1 MALKPYDGDFEPLDA
16 GSLPASNNLKPYDGD
31 FEPLSSESAPQASG
45 LIDTITEGVK
55 STGRAIGSTIDTY
68 TGDGQGVVDKAKAQ
82 QEAPKDQRLQSFYT
96 DIQDRKQAHEDETGE
111 APGLFT
117 SVKNVGGA
125 ILDNPAGAGLALAE
139 QLPNAAPTLAGGWAG
154 MKAGAAGGAALGT
167 VVPGVGN
174 AAGGVVGGIAG
185 GLAGMFLGNT
195 LTETGHKAMEAAGDG
210 EFTPEEMSQVKREG
224 AIKGGVITAVDAAT
238 LGVGRVASRFLTKAT
253 GDAIESAT
261 RRTLIDQGIDVA
273 DEAAVLAAKQNP
285 GIAAAVQVAQREA
298 IKATDTLKRRAAEAG
313 TLMGMETVGEGLG
326 EYLGELAATGQADTM
341 DAVLEA
347 FMGAGQ
353 SAVEAGWNMSQA
365 RKDTTLQPMPT
376 PENPAPAP
384 IARPDPNAGPLS
396 AAANLLPA
404 PEQPLGLPAPDP
416 VFYGDTT
423 GGVSPDGPNINVDGA
438 MQRAAQAGGW
448 VNPDNNPAASGG
460 PGMSQPTPRGEAAP
474 LVGTL
479 IQGERN
485 TPGQSDRLRQ
495 GEVIDGQV
503 IDGGRALP
511 APAARI
517 SDQREQGF
525 AVDAQGNVSQARM
538 GNAPPANYVQGG
550 RGMDQQAPVGRRYS
564 NILQAKK
571 AIRESGDPQALE
583 AVKTGPRQ
591 FEVRAK
597 DQPSAVAPR
606 IEGSDLGDGWAEFT
620 RESGSI
626 GVPRA
631 EMPQIKA
638 EHRGAMVNFLNAR
651 GVQHQE
657 EILPAVSLKPTQ
669 AEFSRDKV
677 AKAKGHEGGNRS
689 ILISQDG
696 HVLDGHHQW
705 LAARDKGED
714 VKVIRLNAP
723 MADLLPLA
731 REFPSSFTDQ
741 ASQEVQGADS
751 RPGPVDDRT
760 PGDTPA
766 ATQVADGQ
774 RALSQ
779 ARDPRRVVNRDRDSV
794 MHAVIRLG
802 GITTQWRQDT
812 TGDAKGNKFLPGV
825 GALWTDKTGTSLDDM
840 ASLLDQSGYVPAGE
854 MARDGGVTW
863 LQQALRD
870 EIAGQQT
877 RYAPGSARQE
887 ADLIKREA
895 ERFGFTDDA
904 DWQEIEAKLDAAFDL
919 TEDIAELEA
928 RKAAHEARVAELDSL
943 LGDTNESSA
952 EETGNVPAGGQ
963 TAVEPG
969 RQEVRPAE
977 GSQQPGSRDSEQGS
991 GAEAPGNDFAL
1002 EQQTE
1007 QSLNELAA
1015 AQQAA
1020 DQAEAEAQ
1028 RQVEQRA
1035 QADNERADFTLTG
1048 SDRPSDATAARGQND
1063 MFAPRTRGEAK
1074 QKIEDLGEKIGGA
1087 RKDTSA
1093 PGVKRERTGSGDD
1106 RPSWA
1111 RRFEI
1116 SQIVK
1121 SSNVDEI
1128 GRWQIRDARSKDWM
1142 NQPRQI
1148 GGSFAT
1154 QEEAELA
1161 VPVIAVAQKHRV
1173 VPLRQGEGTG
1183 FEIWRSVNDRKRVK
1197 VVDQIFPSREEAM
1210 AYMAVNARQIIETNT
1225 TFGEA
1230 DLPRPENIKRIG
1242 EVRRDGPVKDRDFI
1256 DTFGFRGVEFGNWN
1270 NQEDRQQLLDDA
1282 YDGLLDLA
1290 EIMDIPPKAISLDG
1304 ELGLAFGARGQG
1316 LSGARAHYEPS
1327 KVVINLTKMNGAG
1340 SLAHEWFHALDHYLG
1355 RQDGKATAKW
1365 QVDDDGTRSLK
1376 VTGSFEREAASSGF
1390 SRYGSG
1396 VREEVRQAYKQL
1408 MQTMTAKAE
1417 QYVEDTARA
1426 DDFVGRARKEVAD
1439 RLDRLRTDLVEQK
1452 DPTYWKRNNK
1462 PASAE
1467 QLADFDTVAQQIL
1480 EGVQLD
1486 TELRATNPDAKVK
1499 RGRILSGMRWTND
1512 ALEKISAVYKA
1523 VRGRTGFNA
1532 EGNGELDRLRGTMGM
1547 YSSRLKMLA
1556 EAQSGAEKTKQVP
1569 TNFAMDARELDQGRG
1584 TDYWTTPHEMA
1595 ARAFQGYV
1603 EDRIADRGG
1612 VSPFMNFGPES
1623 AVIPTPWGWKRPFP
1637 AGEERIAI
1645 NASFDNLVGILQ
1657 TRETETGGVAIYS
1670 RASYRRAPE
1679 QGQGARSGQLRMQ
1692 IKRLTGAWQNAP
1704 DVKVVQSIKDL
1715 PDRQRRQVERDGA
1728 FDVEGIFADGQVY
1741 LVADNLRDAQHAA
1754 FVLQHEVLG
1763 HAGLQGAYGQ
1773 RLTPLLM
1780 SIYNG
1785 NPEMKAQAD
1794 ALVRRF
1800 GYKPAVAM
1808 EEVLADMAGAGTI
1821 QQQAFWPRLV
1831 TAMRNALR
1839 SIGFN
1844 MRWTDGDIQGLLAN
1858 ARRYIERGKGRGRG
1872 RTVFSRNG
1880 DSGRLVEMVD
1890 EQGRLLAPNGKPSKL
1905 TQKQWHQARSDNFKR
1920 WFGDWQA
1927 LDAQSRLDDKAPL
1940 KLRMPDTWK
1949 ALTERERLDKVEA
1962 SLKTMARQSEALP
1975 HDDLGDVTM
1984 AMSGAKKA
1992 ASSAADPAKQAVL
2005 TRLQQAFE
2013 HSIYASS
2020 TLSTQS
2026 GQTAAYHKLLAPID
2040 VDGVPLVAVFTV
2052 REDVNG
2058 RMFYNTVTVD
2068 RKENALAV
2076 SPGDMSSDAQG
2087 SLPANTKA
2095 SGTFVRRPLARV
2107 NPEDVSKVTDGNG
2120 EPLVLHHGTGEQ
2132 FNVFDQGRAGL
2143 STGHTTAPLGIFL
2156 TGDAELAQAYAVK
2169 ASDGMPGLANVMPLF
2184 ASIKTPYRMSIAES
2198 QALDTPEKAIAF
2210 RQQLEREGYDG
2221 VQLVGT
2227 PTWVAFYN
2235 NQVKSATNNTGA
2247 FDEIDP
2253 DIRYSRASQR
2263 DTEALRKLGLA
2274 GSDAQNLLDQVRNVT
2289 LGGLQTKLKDWSVR
2303 SEEGIFDGLAGIRRA
2318 EEAVGVTDANQ
2329 QGYVS
2334 ARLASGIADVMH
2346 GVLHY
2351 AAPEWR
2357 DGIVS
2362 GKAGTRGVLDILGD
2376 LGADNLTPWLAWL
2389 GGKRAQL
2396 LKAQG
2401 RENNLTD
2408 TEIAELVAMG
2418 QGKEELFEKVYREY
2432 AQVNEA
2438 VLDLA
2443 QEAGLIDQDA
2453 RAKWLTDY
2461 YVPFYRQDESEGIFT
2476 APRSKRGLSHQ
2487 TAAIKALKG
2496 GNLPT
2501 NDLLSNMLA
2510 GWTKRIDASMKN
2522 KALLEVVDN
2531 LQGSDFLT
2539 DESPR
2544 WQQVLISRDQIAQQ
2558 IRKDRKALALAAD
2571 LLDLPAGSNVIKVV
2585 NQLMK
2590 PESEGFEKL
2599 WTRVAPTDP
2608 DIVRVQRDGKSEYYR
2623 VNDESLLRGLKFM
2636 EGSVFNDP
2644 ITKIGRTFKRILTTG
2659 VTASPDF
2666 ILRNFIRDAAHAWV
2680 INKDGFTLGKDS
2692 LKGMRDALREDQD
2705 YRDLM
2710 FAGGSFQGGYVH
2722 GADPEASAQIIRRA
2736 LEKKGFTRTQQEA
2749 YLGSLVNTPA
2759 KAAAMLGKG
2768 WQKYRELGDKVENA
2782 NRLSTYKAAIE
2793 AGKSRRQA
2801 SYEAKDLMDY
2811 SLRGNFAAAQ
2821 WFTDVVPF
2829 LNARLQGLYK
2839 LGRAVKGDKTL
2850 LAKEVAMKGGYIAL
2864 FSLMLAGLNDDD
2876 ERYQALMDWDK
2887 DMHWHIFLGDEHF
2900 RIPKPFEL
2908 GLIFGTVPERILH
2921 ALTGTQDGGDLAKAV
2936 SQGVFQT
2943 LAFNPV
2949 PQFYQPIR
2957 ELQANRN
2964 FFRDSPIEDMS
2975 DEGKLP
2981 EARYDERTSAIGRA
2995 LGQVTGP
3002 IAGLSPKQVDH
3013 LIAAYTGTLG
3023 QYVLDMSSLVANT
3036 FSDAERPAS
3045 RSGDIPILK
3054 VLYQG
3059 DSPRS
3064 TKYQAEFYDM
3074 MREADQ
3080 LNRTIKAYREEG
3092 RVDAAEQLMAA
3103 NREKLR
3109 HRPALGLARK
3119 QLGNVRN
3126 QMDAVY
3132 RDTSMTP
3139 EQKRQRL
3146 DALQRQS
3153 NQIAERIVKLAGGD
3167 F

>member
-1 MALKPYDGDFEPLDA
+1 MANLLDEFGLRDGGSQGQEVTTNKSNLLDEFDLRSETGRKQNASLLGDLGTDLKRGVQQLPGVVTGLADVGVGALTGRRVVDETADKIGEATGFQPSKWQEEAQQEYSPQRQQGTAEIEQAWEEGDALDIA
-16 GSLPASNNLKPYDGD
+16 GAYASNPGNVAGLVAESLPQMLAGGAIGRGALVGGRAAGLIASPATAGQAARQAIAAGAGGEGAVIAGGTMDQIDREVDPRRAALASAGAGVAGAA
-31 FEPLSSESAPQASG
+31 LSGFGARLAQRAG
-45 LIDTITEGVK
+45 LIDVESALAGGVGQVAGKSPGLARRVAGGALTEGVLEELPQ
-55 STGRAIGSTIDTY
+55 S
-68 TGDGQGVVDKAKAQ
+68 V
-82 QEAPKDQRLQSFYT
+82 QEQMLQ
-96 DIQDRKQAHEDETGE
+96 
-111 APGLFT
+111 
-117 SVKNVGGA
+117 NW
-125 ILDNPAGAGLALAE
+125 AE
-139 QLPNAAPTLAGGWAG
+139 QKPLMEGVPRAAVEGTLAGSAI
-154 MKAGAAGGAALGT
+154 GGAVNVARR
-167 VVPGVGN
+167 PSEQM
-174 AAGGVVGGIAG
+174 
-185 GLAGMFLGNT
+185 GL
-195 LTETGHKAMEAAGDG
+195 D
-210 EFTPEEMSQVKREG
+210 
-224 AIKGGVITAVDAAT
+224 
-238 LGVGRVASRFLTKAT
+238 
-253 GDAIESAT
+253 
-261 RRTLIDQGIDVA
+261 
-273 DEAAVLAAKQNP
+273 
-285 GIAAAVQVAQREA
+285 
-298 IKATDTLKRRAAEAG
+298 
-313 TLMGMETVGEGLG
+313 
-326 EYLGELAATGQADTM
+326 
-341 DAVLEA
+341 
-347 FMGAGQ
+347 
-353 SAVEAGWNMSQA
+353 
-365 RKDTTLQPMPT
+365 
-376 PENPAPAP
+376 PA
-384 IARPDPNAGPLS
+384 AGPLS
-396 AAANLLPA
+396 AAAVTAVDGAPTGSQTPVQDAVRQSMLSGAPDTQPGGRYEPISQQLAIAQELFPADLDENGNLRFYRYDRDLQTMVEVPEA
-404 PEQPLGLPAPDP
+404 QALDAAKRQLDTWAEQGFDPQDPRGLDELVPQVDELPEQPPLATVESDTGPQSVEQVEQPLPLPTVESDTGPMPVEQVQPTPVAGDPNFDIRVQKNGRPFRGERDVRLLGLFNQLQREGESPIIVPHEGGWAVAVPREPVPPPAPLGLPAPGTM
-416 VFYGDTT
+416 V
-423 GGVSPDGPNINVDGA
+423 VDSQGNAQRGA
-438 MQRAAQAGGW
+438 TAPFVEPRAQ
-448 VNPDNNPAASGG
+448 VRPIGG
-460 PGMSQPTPRGEAAP
+460 PGM
-474 LVGTL
+474 
-479 IQGERN
+479 ER
-485 TPGQSDRLRQ
+485 Q
-495 GEVIDGQV
+495 
-503 IDGGRALP
+503 
-511 APAARI
+511 APAARRPVTDV
-517 SDQREQGF
+517 SRDNGRDSGVTFARDLQG
-525 AVDAQGNVSQARM
+525 D
-538 GNAPPANYVQGG
+538 
-550 RGMDQQAPVGRRYS
+550 
-564 NILQAKK
+564 
-571 AIRESGDPQALE
+571 
-583 AVKTGPRQ
+583 
-591 FEVRAK
+591 
-597 DQPSAVAPR
+597 
-606 IEGSDLGDGWAEFT
+606 DLGSGWVGFNQQ
-620 RESGSI
+620 SGSL

-631 EMPQIKA
+631 DMPQIRA
-638 EHRGAMVNFLNAR
+638 DHRGAMVNFMNAR
-651 GVQHQE
+651 GVTHE
-657 EILPAVSLKPTQ
+657 EQTVPARSLRPTQ
-669 AEFSRDKV
+669 AEFSPERV
-677 AKAKGHEGGNRS
+677 GRAAAREGTERS
-689 ILISQDG
+689 ILVSGDG
-696 HVLDGHHQW
+696 YVLDGHHQW
-705 LAARDKGED
+705 LAQRETGGD

-751 RPGPVDDRT
+751 RPGPVDDRAA
-760 PGDTPA
+760 GDTPA
-766 ATQVADGQ
+766 VPDAADNVAREPVVAERPAAAGRSAGTDRSGVPAATQGADGQ
-774 RALSQ
+774 RALS
-779 ARDPRRVVNRDRDSV
+779 
-794 MHAVIRLG
+794 
-802 GITTQWRQDT
+802 
-812 TGDAKGNKFLPGV
+812 
-825 GALWTDKTGTSLDDM
+825 
-840 ASLLDQSGYVPAGE
+840 E
-854 MARDGGVTW
+854 
-863 LQQALRD
+863 
-870 EIAGQQT
+870 
-877 RYAPGSARQE
+877 
-887 ADLIKREA
+887 
-895 ERFGFTDDA
+895 
-904 DWQEIEAKLDAAFDL
+904 
-919 TEDIAELEA
+919 
-928 RKAAHEARVAELDSL
+928 
-943 LGDTNESSA
+943 
-952 EETGNVPAGGQ
+952 
-963 TAVEPG
+963 
-969 RQEVRPAE
+969 
-977 GSQQPGSRDSEQGS
+977 QP
-991 GAEAPGNDFAL
+991 
-1002 EQQTE
+1002 
-1007 QSLNELAA
+1007 
-1015 AQQAA
+1015 AA
-1020 DQAEAEAQ
+1020 DQPAAS
-1028 RQVEQRA
+1028 EQAVPA
-1035 QADNERADFTLTG
+1035 QATDLAPALPEILATPRKRYIDRQAKAAGIKKGSPGYDQAIQRLQDQYEADVDRASAGITFEQYNDLNSDSPEGVNRQAWEALREEYGVVSEERA
-1048 SDRPSDATAARGQND
+1048 RPEPTATASRQ
-1063 MFAPRTRGEAK
+1063 P
-1074 QKIEDLGEKIGGA
+1074 KIVEDAGEKLGGA
-1087 RKDTSA
+1087 RKDELRGVRERLDSMDDAAIANSTLSQLWPKDEINRIEDLFHAASYQVVREMIPAKPRVPYKVRVWVDKVKAAREILKTLADIGADATVPKMREFSPGLRPIADKIELLMGIDRGQWGRIGRVSVASGKYNDGGTMVPGSWVEVEIDGSRKHFFGKNSVADALSDIRSAINLGSA
-1093 PGVKRERTGSGDD
+1093 PESRMKFSIYTDRSSGEVFISKDGDKELRRLKTFSDVKAARAFLSDQHGELVTAWDAVKNRDNVTKADMRRDTNDERTGRNYRNG
-1106 RPSWA
+1106 
-1111 RRFEI
+1111 
-1116 SQIVK
+1116 
-1121 SSNVDEI
+1121 
-1128 GRWQIRDARSKDWM
+1128 
-1142 NQPRQI
+1142 
-1148 GGSFAT
+1148 
-1154 QEEAELA
+1154 
-1161 VPVIAVAQKHRV
+1161 
-1173 VPLRQGEGTG
+1173 
-1183 FEIWRSVNDRKRVK
+1183 
-1197 VVDQIFPSREEAM
+1197 
-1210 AYMAVNARQIIETNT
+1210 
-1225 TFGEA
+1225 A
-1230 DLPRPENIKRIG
+1230 DITPEQFL
-1242 EVRRDGPVKDRDFI
+1242 EV
-1256 DTFGFRGVEFGNWN
+1256 FGFRGVEFGNWVA
-1270 NQEDRQQLLDDA
+1270 QGAGGADRQGLLNQA
-1282 YDGLLDLA
+1282 YDSFMDLA
-1290 EIMDIPPKAISLDG
+1290 DVVGVPPKALSLG
-1304 ELGLAFGARGQG
+1304 GRLGIGFGSRGRG
-1316 LSGARAHYEPS
+1316 RASAHFEPS
-1327 KVVINLTKMNGAG
+1327 NIVINMTKTRGAG
-1340 SLAHEWFHALDHYLG
+1340 SLAHEWFHALDNYFARQRGGEVPMERGANAQQAYRNNNFITYRPEPLYVHKTQRSSPMSLAKLQRYREQNPDAEYFNPDNWQVDPRHPTGVRPEVERAFAELVDVLDQSPMARRSANLDKSPDAYWSQIIERGARAFETYVIARLADQGYRNDYLANVRTLEQFVRSADRYPYLTPDEQG
-1355 RQDGKATAKW
+1355 PVSDAFDKLFSTVQTR
-1365 QVDDDGTRSLK
+1365 VDDDG
-1376 VTGSFEREAASSGF
+1376 
-1390 SRYGSG
+1390 
-1396 VREEVRQAYKQL
+1396 
-1408 MQTMTAKAE
+1408 
-1417 QYVEDTARA
+1417 
-1426 DDFVGRARKEVAD
+1426 
-1439 RLDRLRTDLVEQK
+1439 
-1452 DPTYWKRNNK
+1452 
-1462 PASAE
+1462 
-1467 QLADFDTVAQQIL
+1467 
-1480 EGVQLD
+1480 
-1486 TELRATNPDAKVK
+1486 
-1499 RGRILSGMRWTND
+1499 
-1512 ALEKISAVYKA
+1512 AV
-1523 VRGRTGFNA
+1523 V
-1532 EGNGELDRLRGTMGM
+1532 M
-1547 YSSRLKMLA
+1547 YSR
-1556 EAQSGAEKTKQVP
+1556 
-1569 TNFAMDARELDQGRG
+1569 N
-1584 TDYWTTPHEMA
+1584 
-1595 ARAFQGYV
+1595 
-1603 EDRIADRGG
+1603 
-1612 VSPFMNFGPES
+1612 
-1623 AVIPTPWGWKRPFP
+1623 
-1637 AGEERIAI
+1637 
-1645 NASFDNLVGILQ
+1645 
-1657 TRETETGGVAIYS
+1657 
-1670 RASYRRAPE
+1670 SYRRSPE
-1679 QGQGARSGQLRMQ
+1679 QGQGARAGQLRMQ
-1692 IKRLTGAWQNAP
+1692 LKRLTGAWQNAP

-1715 PDRQRRQVERDGA
+1715 PDRQRRTVERDGA
-1728 FDVEGIFADGQVY
+1728 FDIEGTLSDGTVY
-1741 LVADNLRDAQHAA
+1741 LVADNLRDVKHAA

-1763 HAGLQGAYGQ
+1763 HAGMQGAYGA
-1773 RLTPLLM
+1773 RLKPLLM

-1785 NPEMKAQAD
+1785 NPELKAQAD
-1794 ALVRRF
+1794 QFVRRH
-1800 GYKPAVAM
+1800 GYEPAVAM

-1844 MRWTDGDIQGLLAN
+1844 MRWTEGDIQGLLAN
-1858 ARRYIERGKGRGRG
+1858 ARAYIENGRRRAGAREAFSRDGRSGRGP
-1872 RTVFSRNG
+1872 
-1880 DSGRLVEMVD
+1880 EIAD

-1905 TQKQWHQARSDNFKR
+1905 NQKQWHQVRSESFDR

-1927 LDAQSRLDDKAPL
+1927 LAVEQRLDESKPL
-1940 KLRMPDTWK
+1940 R
-1949 ALTERERLDKVEA
+1949 
-1962 SLKTMARQSEALP
+1962 LKTPEAWKGLGIKERQAKVLELLRGFVASGETLQ
-1975 HDDLGDVTM
+1975 HDVLGEVRLNNN
-1984 AMSGAKKA
+1984 GAKKA
-1992 ASSAADPAKQAVL
+1992 VSTSADPAKHTVL
-2005 TRLQQAFE
+2005 AKVQDAIRHAEYSRWDFDSKGRE
-2013 HSIYASS
+2013 GMAH
-2020 TLSTQS
+2020 
-2026 GQTAAYHKLLAPID
+2026 HKLIMPVS
-2040 VDGVPLVAVFTV
+2040 VDGVPLYVVFNV
-2052 REDVNG
+2052 REDNNG
-2058 RMFYNTVTVD
+2058 RRLHNLVTLD
-2068 RKENALAV
+2068 RKEEALAV
-2076 SPGDMSSDAQG
+2076 SPREMTREGQRST
-2087 SLPANTKA
+2087 PANTKA
-2095 SGTFVRRPLARV
+2095 PGDFVRRALNRV
-2107 NPEDVSKVTDGNG
+2107 NPDTVSKVTDGNG
-2120 EPLVLHHGTGEQ
+2120 EPLVLYHGTAEQ
-2132 FNVFDQGRAGL
+2132 FTIFDQSRPGR
-2143 STGHTTAPLGIFL
+2143 STGHTTAPLGVFL
-2156 TGDAELAQAYAVK
+2156 TNDGTLAKAYAEK
-2169 ASDGMPGLANVMPLF
+2169 ATDGMPGLTNVMPLF
-2184 ASIKTPYRMSIAES
+2184 ASIKNPYRMSVAES
-2198 QALDTPEKAIAF
+2198 QSLDSFEKAIAM
-2210 RQQLEREGYDG
+2210 RQRLEAEGYDG
-2221 VQLVGT
+2221 IQLANTG
-2227 PTWVAFYN
+2227 TWVAFYN

-2274 GSDAQNLLDQVRNVT
+2274 GSEAQNLLDQVRNVT
-2289 LGGLQTKLKDWSVR
+2289 LGGLQAKLKEWSVR

-2759 KAAAMLGKG
+2759 KAAAMIGKG

-2981 EARYDERTSAIGRA
+2981 EARYDERTSAIGRV

-3064 TKYQAEFYDM
+3064 TKYQSEFYDM

-3080 LNRTIKAYREEG
+3080 LNRTIKSYREEG

-3109 HRPALGLARK
+3109 HRPALGFARK

-3132 RDTSMTP
+3132 RDTRMTP

>member
-1 MALKPYDGDFEPLDA
+1 MANLLDEFGLRDGGSQGQEGATNKSNLLDEFDLRSETGKQQNTSLVGDLGTDLKRGVQQLPGVVTGLADVGVGALTGRRVVDETADKIGEATGFQPSKWQEEARDEYSPARQAGTAEIEQAWEDGDALDVA
-16 GSLPASNNLKPYDGD
+16 GAYARNPGNVAGLVAESLPQMLAGGAIGRGALVGGRAAGLIAAPATAAQAARQAIVAGAGGEGAVIAGGTMDQIDREVDPRRAALASAGAGVAGAA
-31 FEPLSSESAPQASG
+31 LSGFGARLAQRAG
-45 LIDTITEGVK
+45 LIDVESALAGGVGQVAGQSPGLARRVAGGALTEGVLEELPQ
-55 STGRAIGSTIDTY
+55 S
-68 TGDGQGVVDKAKAQ
+68 V
-82 QEAPKDQRLQSFYT
+82 QEQMLQ
-96 DIQDRKQAHEDETGE
+96 
-111 APGLFT
+111 
-117 SVKNVGGA
+117 NW
-125 ILDNPAGAGLALAE
+125 AE
-139 QLPNAAPTLAGGWAG
+139 QKPLMDGVPRAAVEGTLAGSAI
-154 MKAGAAGGAALGT
+154 GGAVNVARR
-167 VVPGVGN
+167 PSEQM
-174 AAGGVVGGIAG
+174 
-185 GLAGMFLGNT
+185 GL
-195 LTETGHKAMEAAGDG
+195 D
-210 EFTPEEMSQVKREG
+210 
-224 AIKGGVITAVDAAT
+224 
-238 LGVGRVASRFLTKAT
+238 
-253 GDAIESAT
+253 
-261 RRTLIDQGIDVA
+261 
-273 DEAAVLAAKQNP
+273 
-285 GIAAAVQVAQREA
+285 
-298 IKATDTLKRRAAEAG
+298 
-313 TLMGMETVGEGLG
+313 
-326 EYLGELAATGQADTM
+326 
-341 DAVLEA
+341 
-347 FMGAGQ
+347 
-353 SAVEAGWNMSQA
+353 
-365 RKDTTLQPMPT
+365 
-376 PENPAPAP
+376 PA
-384 IARPDPNAGPLS
+384 AGPLS
-396 AAANLLPA
+396 AAAVTAVDGAPTGSQTPVQDAVRQSMLTGAPDTQPGGRYEPISQQLAIAQELFPADLDASGNLHFYRYDRDLQAMVEVPEAEALAAAKRQLDTWESQGFDPQDPRGLGELVPQVDELPA
-404 PEQPLGLPAPDP
+404 QPPLATVESDTGPQQVEQIEQPLPLPTVESDTGPMPVEQVQARPVAGDPNFEIRVQKNGRPFRGERDVRLLGLFNQLQREGESPIIVPHEGGWAVAVPREPVPPPAPLGLPAPSTMVVDSQGNAQRGATAP
-416 VFYGDTT
+416 F
-423 GGVSPDGPNINVDGA
+423 VSAGA
-438 MQRAAQAGGW
+438 QVR
-448 VNPDNNPAASGG
+448 PIGG
-460 PGMSQPTPRGEAAP
+460 PGM
-474 LVGTL
+474 
-479 IQGERN
+479 ER
-485 TPGQSDRLRQ
+485 
-495 GEVIDGQV
+495 
-503 IDGGRALP
+503 
-511 APAARI
+511 
-517 SDQREQGF
+517 
-525 AVDAQGNVSQARM
+525 
-538 GNAPPANYVQGG
+538 
-550 RGMDQQAPVGRRYS
+550 QAPTVRRPVTDLS
-564 NILQAKK
+564 RDNSRDSGVTFARDLQ
-571 AIRESGDPQALE
+571 GD
-583 AVKTGPRQ
+583 
-591 FEVRAK
+591 
-597 DQPSAVAPR
+597 
-606 IEGSDLGDGWAEFT
+606 DLGSGWVGFNQQ
-620 RESGSI
+620 SGSL

-631 EMPQIKA
+631 DMPQIRA
-638 EHRGAMVNFLNAR
+638 DHRGAMVNFMNAR
-651 GVQHQE
+651 GVTHE
-657 EILPAVSLKPTQ
+657 EQTVPARSLRPTQ
-669 AEFSRDKV
+669 AEFSPERV
-677 AKAKGHEGGNRS
+677 GRAAAREGTERS
-689 ILISQDG
+689 ILVSGDG
-696 HVLDGHHQW
+696 YVLDGHHQW
-705 LAARDKGED
+705 LAKREAGDD

-751 RPGPVDDRT
+751 RPGAVNDRAA
-760 PGDTPA
+760 GDTPA
-766 ATQVADGQ
+766 VPDAADNVAREPVVAERPTAAGRSADAGGAGVSVTAPAADRQ
-774 RALSQ
+774 RALS
-779 ARDPRRVVNRDRDSV
+779 
-794 MHAVIRLG
+794 
-802 GITTQWRQDT
+802 
-812 TGDAKGNKFLPGV
+812 
-825 GALWTDKTGTSLDDM
+825 
-840 ASLLDQSGYVPAGE
+840 E
-854 MARDGGVTW
+854 
-863 LQQALRD
+863 
-870 EIAGQQT
+870 
-877 RYAPGSARQE
+877 
-887 ADLIKREA
+887 
-895 ERFGFTDDA
+895 
-904 DWQEIEAKLDAAFDL
+904 
-919 TEDIAELEA
+919 
-928 RKAAHEARVAELDSL
+928 
-943 LGDTNESSA
+943 
-952 EETGNVPAGGQ
+952 
-963 TAVEPG
+963 
-969 RQEVRPAE
+969 
-977 GSQQPGSRDSEQGS
+977 QP
-991 GAEAPGNDFAL
+991 
-1002 EQQTE
+1002 
-1007 QSLNELAA
+1007 
-1015 AQQAA
+1015 AA
-1020 DQAEAEAQ
+1020 DQSATSEETAP
-1028 RQVEQRA
+1028 V
-1035 QADNERADFTLTG
+1035 QADNPALPEILATPRKRYVDRQAKAAGIKKGSPGYDQAIQRLQDQYEADVDRASAGITFEQYNELNRDSPEG
-1048 SDRPSDATAARGQND
+1048 VNRQAW
-1063 MFAPRTRGEAK
+1063 EA
-1074 QKIEDLGEKIGGA
+1074 
-1087 RKDTSA
+1087 
-1093 PGVKRERTGSGDD
+1093 
-1106 RPSWA
+1106 
-1111 RRFEI
+1111 
-1116 SQIVK
+1116 
-1121 SSNVDEI
+1121 
-1128 GRWQIRDARSKDWM
+1128 
-1142 NQPRQI
+1142 
-1148 GGSFAT
+1148 
-1154 QEEAELA
+1154 
-1161 VPVIAVAQKHRV
+1161 
-1173 VPLRQGEGTG
+1173 LRQEFGQPKYSRSSQRVANSPEFKRWFGE
-1183 FEIWRSVNDRKRVK
+1183 SK
-1197 VVDQIFPSREEAM
+1197 VVDAEGNPLVV
-1210 AYMAVNARQIIETNT
+1210 YHGTNADFNSFAAETIGSNIV
-1225 TFGEA
+1225 
-1230 DLPRPENIKRIG
+1230 LPLGAPRG
-1242 EVRRDGPVKDRDFI
+1242 FYFAKDRSVANRYASGDGANTMPVFVSVQNPAPSF
-1256 DTFGFRGVEFGNWN
+1256 DAFNSD
-1270 NQEDRQQLLDDA
+1270 QA
-1282 YDGLLDLA
+1282 YDGFINA
-1290 EIMDIPPKAISLDG
+1290 NIVVARKPEQIKSAIG
-1304 ELGLAFGARGQG
+1304 NR
-1316 LSGARAHYEPS
+1316 
-1327 KVVINLTKMNGAG
+1327 
-1340 SLAHEWFHALDHYLG
+1340 
-1355 RQDGKATAKW
+1355 
-1365 QVDDDGTRSLK
+1365 
-1376 VTGSFEREAASSGF
+1376 GSF
-1390 SRYGSG
+1390 
-1396 VREEVRQAYKQL
+1396 
-1408 MQTMTAKAE
+1408 
-1417 QYVEDTARA
+1417 
-1426 DDFVGRARKEVAD
+1426 
-1439 RLDRLRTDLVEQK
+1439 
-1452 DPTYWKRNNK
+1452 DP
-1462 PASAE
+1462 S
-1467 QLADFDTVAQQIL
+1467 
-1480 EGVQLD
+1480 
-1486 TELRATNPDAKVK
+1486 NPDI
-1499 RGRILSGMRWTND
+1499 R
-1512 ALEKISAVYKA
+1512 
-1523 VRGRTGFNA
+1523 
-1532 EGNGELDRLRGTMGM
+1532 
-1547 YSSRLKMLA
+1547 
-1556 EAQSGAEKTKQVP
+1556 
-1569 TNFAMDARELDQGRG
+1569 
-1584 TDYWTTPHEMA
+1584 
-1595 ARAFQGYV
+1595 
-1603 EDRIADRGG
+1603 
-1612 VSPFMNFGPES
+1612 
-1623 AVIPTPWGWKRPFP
+1623 
-1637 AGEERIAI
+1637 
-1645 NASFDNLVGILQ
+1645 
-1657 TRETETGGVAIYS
+1657 
-1670 RASYRRAPE
+1670 YRRAPE
-1679 QGQGARSGQLRMQ
+1679 QGQGARAGQLRMQ

-1741 LVADNLRDAQHAA
+1741 LVADNLRDAKHAA

-1785 NPEMKAQAD
+1785 NPEMKSQAD

-1831 TAMRNALR
+1831 TAMRNTLR

-1844 MRWTDGDIQGLLAN
+1844 MRLTEGDIQGLLAN

-1927 LDAQSRLDDKAPL
+1927 MNAQERLDAMKPL
-1940 KLRMPDTWK
+1940 KLRTPESWK
-1949 ALTERERLDKVEA
+1949 ELTERERLAKVEE
-1962 SLKTMARQSEALP
+1962 SLKGMARQSEALP
-1975 HDDLGDVTM
+1975 HDDLGEVTM
-1984 AMSGAKKA
+1984 RMSGAKKA
-1992 ASSAADPAKQAVL
+1992 SSSAADPAKQAIL
-2005 TRLQQAFE
+2005 ARLQQAFE
-2013 HSIYASS
+2013 HSIYASGAIDQDAP
-2020 TLSTQS
+2020 TMT
-2026 GQTAAYHKLLAPID
+2026 AYHKLLAPID

-2052 REDVNG
+2052 REDANG
-2058 RMFYNTVTVD
+2058 RMFYNTVAVD
-2068 RKENALAV
+2068 RKEEAPAV
-2076 SPGDMSSDAQG
+2076 SPGDMSESAQR
-2087 SLPANTKA
+2087 STPANTRA
-2095 SGTFVRRPLARV
+2095 PGNFLRRQLQRV
-2107 NPEDVSKVTDGNG
+2107 NGEDVSAVTDGNG

-2156 TGDAELAQAYAVK
+2156 TSDAELAQAYAVK

-2184 ASIKTPYRMSIAES
+2184 ASIKTPYRMSVAES

-2263 DTEALRKLGLA
+2263 DTESLRKLGLA
-2274 GSDAQNLLDQVRNVT
+2274 GSEAQNLLDQVRNVT
-2289 LGGLQTKLKDWSVR
+2289 LGGLQAKLKEWSVR

-2432 AQVNEA
+2432 SQVNEA

-2544 WQQVLISRDQIAQQ
+2544 WQQVTISRDQIAQQ

-2608 DIVRVQRDGKSEYYR
+2608 DITRVQRDGKNEYYR

-2759 KAAAMLGKG
+2759 KAAAMIGKG

-2793 AGKSRRQA
+2793 RGKSRRQA

-2936 SQGVFQT
+2936 SRGVFDT

-3023 QYVLDMSSLVANT
+3023 QYVLDMSSLVANSL
-3036 FSDAERPAS
+3036 SDAERPAS

-3054 VLYQG
+3054 VIYQG

-3064 TKYQAEFYDM
+3064 TKYQSEFYDM

-3109 HRPALGLARK
+3109 HRPALGFARK

-3132 RDTSMTP
+3132 RDTRMTP

>member
-1 MALKPYDGDFEPLDA
+1 MANFFDEFDSGGQSSNFFDSFDEPVQSQPSPEQNTSLIGDLGTDLKRGVQQLPGVVTGLADVGVGALTGRRVVDETADKIGEATGFQPSKWQEEARQEYSPARQAGTAEIEQAWEDGDALDVA
-16 GSLPASNNLKPYDGD
+16 GAYARNPGNVAGLVAESLPQMLAGGAIGRGALVGGRAAGLIAAPATAAQAARQAVVAGAGGEGAVIAGGTMDQIDREVDPRRAALASAGAGVAGAA
-31 FEPLSSESAPQASG
+31 LSGFGARLAQRAG
-45 LIDTITEGVK
+45 LIDVESALAGGVGQVAGQSPGLARRVAGGALTEGVLEELPQ
-55 STGRAIGSTIDTY
+55 S
-68 TGDGQGVVDKAKAQ
+68 V
-82 QEAPKDQRLQSFYT
+82 QEQMLQ
-96 DIQDRKQAHEDETGE
+96 
-111 APGLFT
+111 
-117 SVKNVGGA
+117 NW
-125 ILDNPAGAGLALAE
+125 AE
-139 QLPNAAPTLAGGWAG
+139 QKPLMEGVPRAAVEGTLAGSAI
-154 MKAGAAGGAALGT
+154 GGAVNVARR
-167 VVPGVGN
+167 PSEQM
-174 AAGGVVGGIAG
+174 
-185 GLAGMFLGNT
+185 GL
-195 LTETGHKAMEAAGDG
+195 D
-210 EFTPEEMSQVKREG
+210 
-224 AIKGGVITAVDAAT
+224 
-238 LGVGRVASRFLTKAT
+238 
-253 GDAIESAT
+253 
-261 RRTLIDQGIDVA
+261 
-273 DEAAVLAAKQNP
+273 
-285 GIAAAVQVAQREA
+285 
-298 IKATDTLKRRAAEAG
+298 
-313 TLMGMETVGEGLG
+313 
-326 EYLGELAATGQADTM
+326 
-341 DAVLEA
+341 
-347 FMGAGQ
+347 
-353 SAVEAGWNMSQA
+353 
-365 RKDTTLQPMPT
+365 
-376 PENPAPAP
+376 PA
-384 IARPDPNAGPLS
+384 AGPLS
-396 AAANLLPA
+396 AAAATAVDGAPTGSQTPVQDAVRQSMLSGAPDTQPGGRYEPISQQLAIAQELFPADLDESGNLRFYRYDQNLQSMVEVPEAEALAAAQRQLDTWAQQGFDPQDTRGLDELVPQVEELPA
-404 PEQPLGLPAPDP
+404 QPPLATVESDTGPQPVEQIEQPLPLPTVESDTGPMAVEDVQARPVAGDPNFEIRVQKNGRPFRGERDVRLLGLFNQLQREGESPIIVPHEGGWAVAVPREPVPPPAPLGLPAPSTMVVDSQ
-416 VFYGDTT
+416 GNAQR
-423 GGVSPDGPNINVDGA
+423 GVTAPFVEPGA
-438 MQRAAQAGGW
+438 QVR
-448 VNPDNNPAASGG
+448 PIGG
-460 PGMSQPTPRGEAAP
+460 PGM
-474 LVGTL
+474 
-479 IQGERN
+479 ER
-485 TPGQSDRLRQ
+485 Q
-495 GEVIDGQV
+495 
-503 IDGGRALP
+503 
-511 APAARI
+511 APAARQPVTDV
-517 SDQREQGF
+517 SRDNSRDSGVTFARDLQG
-525 AVDAQGNVSQARM
+525 D
-538 GNAPPANYVQGG
+538 
-550 RGMDQQAPVGRRYS
+550 
-564 NILQAKK
+564 
-571 AIRESGDPQALE
+571 
-583 AVKTGPRQ
+583 
-591 FEVRAK
+591 
-597 DQPSAVAPR
+597 
-606 IEGSDLGDGWAEFT
+606 DLGSGWVGFNQQ
-620 RESGSI
+620 SGSL

-631 EMPQIKA
+631 DMPQIRA
-638 EHRGAMVNFLNAR
+638 DHRGAMVNFMNAR
-651 GVQHQE
+651 GVTHE
-657 EILPAVSLKPTQ
+657 EQTVPARSLRPTQ
-669 AEFSRDKV
+669 AEFSPERV
-677 AKAKGHEGGNRS
+677 GRAAAREGTERS
-689 ILISQDG
+689 ILVSGDG
-696 HVLDGHHQW
+696 YVLDGHHQW
-705 LAARDKGED
+705 LAQREAGGD

-723 MADLLPLA
+723 MAELLPLA

-751 RPGPVDDRT
+751 RPGPVNDRAA
-760 PGDTPA
+760 GDTPA
-766 ATQVADGQ
+766 VPDAADNVAREPVVAERPAAAGRSAEAGGAGVSAAAPATDGQ
-774 RALSQ
+774 PALS
-779 ARDPRRVVNRDRDSV
+779 
-794 MHAVIRLG
+794 
-802 GITTQWRQDT
+802 
-812 TGDAKGNKFLPGV
+812 
-825 GALWTDKTGTSLDDM
+825 
-840 ASLLDQSGYVPAGE
+840 E
-854 MARDGGVTW
+854 
-863 LQQALRD
+863 
-870 EIAGQQT
+870 
-877 RYAPGSARQE
+877 
-887 ADLIKREA
+887 
-895 ERFGFTDDA
+895 
-904 DWQEIEAKLDAAFDL
+904 
-919 TEDIAELEA
+919 
-928 RKAAHEARVAELDSL
+928 
-943 LGDTNESSA
+943 
-952 EETGNVPAGGQ
+952 
-963 TAVEPG
+963 
-969 RQEVRPAE
+969 
-977 GSQQPGSRDSEQGS
+977 QP
-991 GAEAPGNDFAL
+991 
-1002 EQQTE
+1002 
-1007 QSLNELAA
+1007 
-1015 AQQAA
+1015 AA
-1020 DQAEAEAQ
+1020 DQSATSEENAP
-1028 RQVEQRA
+1028 V
-1035 QADNERADFTLTG
+1035 QADDQAPALPEILATPRKRYIDRQAKAAGIKKGSPGYDQAIQRLQDQYEADVDRASAGITFEQYNELN
-1048 SDRPSDATAARGQND
+1048 SDSPEGVNRQAW
-1063 MFAPRTRGEAK
+1063 EA
-1074 QKIEDLGEKIGGA
+1074 
-1087 RKDTSA
+1087 
-1093 PGVKRERTGSGDD
+1093 
-1106 RPSWA
+1106 
-1111 RRFEI
+1111 
-1116 SQIVK
+1116 
-1121 SSNVDEI
+1121 
-1128 GRWQIRDARSKDWM
+1128 
-1142 NQPRQI
+1142 
-1148 GGSFAT
+1148 
-1154 QEEAELA
+1154 
-1161 VPVIAVAQKHRV
+1161 
-1173 VPLRQGEGTG
+1173 LRQ
-1183 FEIWRSVNDRKRVK
+1183 
-1197 VVDQIFPSREEAM
+1197 
-1210 AYMAVNARQIIETNT
+1210 
-1225 TFGEA
+1225 
-1230 DLPRPENIKRIG
+1230 
-1242 EVRRDGPVKDRDFI
+1242 
-1256 DTFGFRGVEFGNWN
+1256 EFG
-1270 NQEDRQQLLDDA
+1270 QQ
-1282 YDGLLDLA
+1282 
-1290 EIMDIPPKAISLDG
+1290 
-1304 ELGLAFGARGQG
+1304 Q
-1316 LSGARAHYEPS
+1316 
-1327 KVVINLTKMNGAG
+1327 
-1340 SLAHEWFHALDHYLG
+1340 
-1355 RQDGKATAKW
+1355 
-1365 QVDDDGTRSLK
+1365 
-1376 VTGSFEREAASSGF
+1376 
-1390 SRYGSG
+1390 
-1396 VREEVRQAYKQL
+1396 
-1408 MQTMTAKAE
+1408 
-1417 QYVEDTARA
+1417 
-1426 DDFVGRARKEVAD
+1426 
-1439 RLDRLRTDLVEQK
+1439 
-1452 DPTYWKRNNK
+1452 
-1462 PASAE
+1462 
-1467 QLADFDTVAQQIL
+1467 
-1480 EGVQLD
+1480 
-1486 TELRATNPDAKVK
+1486 
-1499 RGRILSGMRWTND
+1499 
-1512 ALEKISAVYKA
+1512 
-1523 VRGRTGFNA
+1523 
-1532 EGNGELDRLRGTMGM
+1532 
-1547 YSSRLKMLA
+1547 
-1556 EAQSGAEKTKQVP
+1556 
-1569 TNFAMDARELDQGRG
+1569 
-1584 TDYWTTPHEMA
+1584 
-1595 ARAFQGYV
+1595 
-1603 EDRIADRGG
+1603 
-1612 VSPFMNFGPES
+1612 
-1623 AVIPTPWGWKRPFP
+1623 
-1637 AGEERIAI
+1637 
-1645 NASFDNLVGILQ
+1645 
-1657 TRETETGGVAIYS
+1657 YS
-1670 RASYRRAPE
+1670 RNSYRRAPE
-1679 QGQGARSGQLRMQ
+1679 QGQGARAGQLRMQ

-1741 LVADNLRDAQHAA
+1741 LVADNLRDAKHAA

-1785 NPEMKAQAD
+1785 NPEMKSQAD

-1821 QQQAFWPRLV
+1821 QQQDFWPRLV

-1844 MRWTDGDIQGLLAN
+1844 MRWTEGDIQGLLAN
-1858 ARRYIERGKGRGRG
+1858 ARAYIENGRRRAGAREA
-1872 RTVFSRNG
+1872 FSRDG
-1880 DSGRLVEMVD
+1880 RSGMGAEIVD

-1905 TQKQWHQARSDNFKR
+1905 TQKQWHQARGENFKR

-1927 LDAQSRLDDKAPL
+1927 VAAEARLANLSPVRIRVPDGWRNLSIKELRAKAKQALDAIVKSRVPLMNDDIGEVSISRNKGVN
-1940 KLRMPDTWK
+1940 KFI
-1949 ALTERERLDKVEA
+1949 
-1962 SLKTMARQSEALP
+1962 SE
-1975 HDDLGDVTM
+1975 G
-1984 AMSGAKKA
+1984 
-1992 ASSAADPAKQAVL
+1992 ADPAKLLMAEDLRSAFKRAVYSSS
-2005 TRLQQAFE
+2005 RAPKDPSAEPNVAAFE
-2013 HSIYASS
+2013 
-2020 TLSTQS
+2020 
-2026 GQTAAYHKLLAPID
+2026 KLLAKVSVAD
-2040 VDGVPLVAVFTV
+2040 TELVAIFTV
-2052 REDVNG
+2052 QRLKDG
-2058 RMFYNTVTVD
+2058 SAQFYNAMLVD
-2068 RKENALAV
+2068 PEIREGREETPAV
-2076 SPGDMSSDAQG
+2076 SPRDTPIAGERATSAHTGVTD
-2087 SLPANTKA
+2087 
-2095 SGTFVRRPLARV
+2095 FVRRPLERV
-2107 NPEDVSKVTDGNG
+2107 NPGDVSKLTDGNG
-2120 EPLVLHHGTGEQ
+2120 EPLVIYHGSPNE
-2132 FNVFDQGRAGL
+2132 FSVFDQARAGE
-2143 STGHTTAPLGIFL
+2143 STGHSIAPLGIFL
-2156 TGDAELAQAYAVK
+2156 TADQQHARGHAENVSGGSPGS
-2169 ASDGMPGLANVMPLF
+2169 ASVMPLF
-2184 ASIKTPYRMSIAES
+2184 ASIKNPYRMSVAES
-2198 QALDTPEKAIAF
+2198 QAIDTPQAAIEM
-2210 RQQLEREGYDG
+2210 RQKLEREGYDG
-2221 VQLVGT
+2221 IQLGDT
-2227 PTWVAFYN
+2227 GTWVAFYN

-2247 FDEIDP
+2247 FDGVDP

-2274 GSDAQNLLDQVRNVT
+2274 GSEAQNLVDQVRNVT
-2289 LGGLQTKLKDWSVR
+2289 LGGLQAKLKEWSVR

-2362 GKAGTRGVLDILGD
+2362 GKAGTRGVLEILGD

-2432 AQVNEA
+2432 AQVNDA

-2501 NDLLSNMLA
+2501 NDLLANMLA
-2510 GWTKRIDASMKN
+2510 GWTKRIDAAMKN

-2531 LQGSDFLT
+2531 LQGSDYLT

-2608 DIVRVQRDGKSEYYR
+2608 DIIRLQRDGKSEYYR

-2680 INKDGFTLGKDS
+2680 INKDRFTLGKDS

-2736 LEKKGFTRTQQEA
+2736 LEKKGFTRKQQEA

-2936 SQGVFQT
+2936 SRGVFDT

-3023 QYVLDMSSLVANT
+3023 QYVLDMSSLVANSM
-3036 FSDAERPAS
+3036 SDAERPAS

-3064 TKYQAEFYDM
+3064 TKYQSEFYDM

-3109 HRPALGLARK
+3109 HRPALGFARK

-3132 RDTSMTP
+3132 RDAKMTP